1 MGLSSALAT
10 AMSGLRANQAALSI
24 ISSNVANANTP
35 GYVTQNPNQIEVAS
49 GGFGSTVQTTGV
61 NRQLDLFV
69 QNQLRTET
77 GGSAYATQI
86 SNILGQLQSVY
97 GTPGG
102 NGTLETALNNFTT
115 SLQSLS
121 NNPSDSS
128 AQAVALQAAQSLAAE
143 LNTTTQGI
151 QSLRTNVDQD
161 IGNSANQANTDLSQI
176 AQINTQLQGLS
187 PTDPQAAT
195 LMDQRDSAIND
206 LSKLVDIRVVTD
218 SSNQANI
225 FTTTGS
231 QLVSAG
237 FASQFNFSSAGALT
251 PTSLYNANPA
261 KNGVGTLS
269 LHLPNGANI
278 DVVANNIVSSGQ
290 IAADLKLRDQ
300 TLVQA
305 QTQVDQFA
313 ATLASSLSDQTTAG
327 TAVTGPPAAGFAV
340 NTSNVLPGNTVNL
353 TYTDSSNIQH
363 QVSIVNGPSSALP
376 LQNGPNANPL
386 LVGADFSLGMA
397 NVASQLN
404 TALNSAGLQFT
415 GAGSTLN
422 LLGSGSATVNNA
434 SAATTQSSLT
444 SVQSAASAIHRRQ
457 FALHRPDH
465 GGRLADDRARG
476 AHLREPGDSRRRV
489 ETQRLLDVAADRGR
503 RQYAL
508 GFPVLAIDLGEVQL
522 FAADRAR
529 LCCAAVQRHDHRLPA
544 AIHQP
549 AEQRLDAGDAAAAG
563 SKRRGLDVA
572 AEVQLDRRRQYRHRD
587 VEFDSGSEYLC
598 SQCSHHVGR
607 PKHDAKPAAGSR
619 VRRPTCRSAASTT
632 VHLCS
637 VSPCRTSTRSLPTCR
652 RSSRVA

>member
-35 GYVTQNPNQIEVAS
+35 GYVTQNANQIEVAS

-128 AQAVALQAAQSLAAE
+128 AQAVALQAAQSLAAQ

-195 LMDQRDSAIND
+195 LMDQRDGAIND

-363 QVSIVNGPSSALP
+363 QVSIVNVPSSALP

-386 LVGADFSLGMA
+386 LVGADFSLGMS

-444 SVQSAASAIHRRQ
+444 SGN
-457 FALHRPDH
+457 P
-465 GGRLADDRARG
+465 
-476 AHLREPGDSRRRV
+476 
-489 ETQRLLDVAADRGR
+489 
-503 RQYAL
+503 
-508 GFPVLAIDLGEVQL
+508 QL
-522 FAADRAR
+522 PLFTDGSS
-529 LCCAAVQRHDHRLPA
+529 LYTGQ
-544 AIHQP
+544 IT
-549 AEQRLDAGDAAAAG
+549 AAG
-563 SKRRGLDVA
+563 SQMTGLAGRISVNPAILADASKLSVYSTSPPTA
-572 AEVQLDRRRQYRHRD
+572 AADNTRSDFLFSQLT
-587 VEFDSGSEYLC
+587 S
-598 SQCSHHVGR
+598 
-607 PKHDAKPAAGSR
+607 AKSNYSPQTGLG
-619 VRRPTCRSAASTT
+619 SAAQQFNGTITDYLQQFISQQSNASTLAT
-632 VHLCS
+632 QLQQGQS
-637 VSPCRTSTRSLPTCR
+637 VVVSTLQQKFNSTAAVNIDTEMSNLIQVQNTYAANAHIMSVVQSMMQSLLQ
-652 RSSRVA
+652 AQG

>member
-35 GYVTQNPNQIEVAS
+35 GYVTQNANQIEVAS

-102 NGTLETALNNFTT
+102 DGTLETTLNNFTT

-128 AQAVALQAAQSLAAE
+128 AQAVALSAAQTLAQQ

-161 IGNSANQANTDLSQI
+161 IGNSANQANTDLTQI

-195 LMDQRDSAIND
+195 LMDQRDGAIND

-218 SSNQANI
+218 ASNQANI

-261 KNGVGTLS
+261 QNGVGTLS

-327 TAVTGPPAAGFAV
+327 TAVTGPPSGSAV
-340 NTSNVLPGNTVNL
+340 NTSNILPGNTINL
-353 TYTDSSNIQH
+353 TYTDSANVQH
-363 QVSIVNGPSSALP
+363 QVSIVNVTDPAALP
-376 LQNGPNANPL
+376 LQNGANANPL
-386 LVGADFSLGMA
+386 FVGINFSLGTA
-397 NVASQLN
+397 SVASQLN
-404 TALNSAGLQFT
+404 TALGANGLQFT
-415 GAGSTLN
+415 ASGSTLN
-422 LLGSGSATVNNA
+422 LLGSAAATVN
-434 SAATTQSSLT
+434 
-444 SVQSAASAIHRRQ
+444 
-457 FALHRPDH
+457 
-465 GGRLADDRARG
+465 
-476 AHLREPGDSRRRV
+476 
-489 ETQRLLDVAADRGR
+489 
-503 RQYAL
+503 
-508 GFPVLAIDLGEVQL
+508 
-522 FAADRAR
+522 
-529 LCCAAVQRHDHRLPA
+529 
-544 AIHQP
+544 
-549 AEQRLDAGDAAAAG
+549 
-563 SKRRGLDVA
+563 
-572 AEVQLDRRRQYRHRD
+572 
-587 VEFDSGSEYLC
+587 
-598 SQCSHHVGR
+598 
-607 PKHDAKPAAGSR
+607 
-619 VRRPTCRSAASTT
+619 AASTT
-632 VHLCS
+632 TTQTSLTSGNPQLPLFTDGSSLYTGQITASGSQMIGLAGRIS
-637 VSPCRTSTRSLPTCR
+637 VNPAVVADASKLSVYSTSPPTAAADNTRSDFLFSQLTSAKFNYSPQSGLGSAAQPFNGTITDYLQQFI
-652 RSSRVA
+652 SQQSNASTLATQLQQGQSVVVSTLQQKFNSTAAVNIDTEMSNLIQVQNTYAANAHIMSVVQSMMQSLLQAQG